1 MRGYGQFCPV
11 ALAAEVF
18 AERWTP
24 LILRELL
31 AGARRFADLHR
42 GVPRMSR
49 NLLTQRLDS
58 LKHAGIIDRKP
69 APNGRGHEYFLTVAG
84 QEFRSVIDALGTWGY
99 KWSTRDLRDEH
110 LDPDHLMWVL
120 RRLIRIENLP
130 ERRVVVCFRFRQDPK
145 RRFWLVLNRPEVD
158 LCLFDPGFEVD
169 VEVFADL
176 GALAQI
182 CLGHLSFRDATCQGR
197 VSLCGLKHYCK
208 ELSNWIGVSRF
219 APAASS

>member
-1 MRGYGQFCPV
+1 MKGYGQFCPV

-31 AGARRFADLHR
+31 AGTRRFADLHR

-49 NLLTQRLDS
+49 NLLAYRLDA
-58 LKHAGIIDRKP
+58 LRHAGIIDRKV
-69 APNGRGHEYFLTVAG
+69 AANGRGHEYFLTSAG
-84 QEFRSVIDALGTWGY
+84 QEFRSVVDALGNWGY
-99 KWSTRDLRDEH
+99 KWCTRDLRDEY

-130 ERRVVVCFRFRQDPK
+130 DRRVVVCFRFRQDPK

-158 LCLFDPGFEVD
+158 LCLFDPGFDVH
-169 VEVFADL
+169 VEVLADMK
-176 GALAQI
+176 ALAQI
-182 CLGHLSFRDATCQGR
+182 CLGHLSLRDAACR
-197 VSLCGLKHYCK
+197 NKVSLSGPKHYYQ
-208 ELSNWIGVSRF
+208 ELSHWIGVSHF
-219 APAASS
+219 ASAAAS